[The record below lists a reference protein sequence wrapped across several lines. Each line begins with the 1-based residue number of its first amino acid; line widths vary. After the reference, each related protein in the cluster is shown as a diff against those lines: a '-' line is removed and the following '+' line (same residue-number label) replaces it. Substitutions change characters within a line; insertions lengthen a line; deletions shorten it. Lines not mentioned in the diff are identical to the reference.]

1 MLKGE
6 PPSLR
11 IIEQRKCGGFL
22 RFHQNKD
29 GRGDFPRQGPA
40 GECGR
45 ARVPKINKINK
56 KKFSENKTKVS
67 LCF

>member
-45 ARVPKINKINK
+45 VRVPKINKIN
-56 KKFSENKTKVS
+56 
-67 LCF
+67 